1 MKGLLQ
7 LAYIDGAVL
16 NTKVT
21 FVMCDVLTQADFLF
35 SYYLMLSYGME
46 KVVCHFVIMQLLIA
60 VLVSENQCIWLAV
73 FICAA
78 CVKSGRQLECLEE
91 RQLS

>member
-7 LAYIDGAVL
+7 LAYIDGAVW
-16 NTKVT
+16 NTEVT

-60 VLVSENQCIWLAV
+60 VLVSENQCFYL
-73 FICAA
+73 CSM
-78 CVKSGRQLECLEE
+78 C
-91 RQLS
+91 